1 MVVVK
6 FGLGRWRF
14 TFSFAPVTKVVGV
27 NSRLPDGRHILMWDF
42 DDVPYQIVRDS
53 LITVQQRYLLPNIYV
68 LQTNNR
74 NYIAY
79 CFRALLWRQAVEV
92 IAATPEYDWNYF
104 KYGIYRGQFT
114 LRVTP
119 KCGREP
125 KLVEVLRSPQ
135 KEDVTVDD
143 LKSWV
148 EYETLPDNWTRT
160 VFKLGRTRDGD

>member
-27 NSRLPDGRHILMWDF
+27 NSKLPNGRHILMWDF
-42 DDVPYQIVRDS
+42 DGVDYQRLKES
-53 LITVQQRYLLPNIYV
+53 LLTIQRRYLLPNIYI
-68 LQTNNR
+68 LQTNR
-74 NYIAY
+74 HNYIAY
-79 CFRALLWRQAVEV
+79 CFKAVPWRKAVEIV
-92 IAATPEYDWNYF
+92 AATQTYDWNHF
-104 KYGIYRGQFT
+104 KYAVYRGHFT

-125 KLVEVLRSPQ
+125 KLVEVLESLQ
-135 KEDVTVDD
+135 EEDVTVEK

-148 EYETLPDNWTRT
+148 EYETLPDDWPRT
-160 VFKLGRTRDGD
+160 VVKLGRTNNGD